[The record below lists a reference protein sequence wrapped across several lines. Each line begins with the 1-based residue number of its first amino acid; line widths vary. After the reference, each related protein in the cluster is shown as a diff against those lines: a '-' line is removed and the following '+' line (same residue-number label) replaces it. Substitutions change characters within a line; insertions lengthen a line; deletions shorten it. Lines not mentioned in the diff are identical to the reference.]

1 MEYIVFINEIDSIIN
16 YQLHY
21 TCRCSIFS
29 AQIFTQIR
37 DT

>member
-1 MEYIVFINEIDSIIN
+1 MEYIVFINEIISITN
-16 YQLHY
+16 YLLHY

-29 AQIFTQIR
+29 AQLFTDNR

>member
-1 MEYIVFINEIDSIIN
+1 MEYIVFINEIVSITN

-21 TCRCSIFS
+21 TCCCSIFS
-29 AQIFTQIR
+29 GQLITEIR